1 MERNGTVFKGAL
13 LIAGTTI
20 GGGMLAMPVLT
31 SLGGFFPSMLV
42 FFITWLFMAATG
54 LLLLEVC
61 LWMEGD
67 TNFISMSHKT
77 LGRWGEVF
85 AWIVYLFFFSCLTLA
100 YVVGCGK
107 LIGHLLEDFIPSWTG
122 PILFLVIF
130 GPVVYVGARLIGRL
144 NILLMGGLIAT
155 FFMFVVMGFRYV
167 SSDNL
172 IQQDWILSLKTL
184 PIAFAA
190 FGFQGTVPSLSRYL
204 DYDKLKSRKAILWG
218 SFLAFIT
225 YVIWHWLIL
234 GIIPAEGPG
243 GLAETLAVGG
253 TAVEPLKTALES
265 PAVFVVSE
273 FFAFFALVTSF
284 LGVTLGLRDFLAD
297 GLKIEKTALGR
308 LFICSLIFT
317 PVLIGAL
324 IYPGIFLEA
333 LGFAGGYGGALL
345 LGLLPILMVWS
356 GRHRMNFP
364 DKKVIPLGKGV
375 LSIMIAFIIFELIL
389 ETLHLM
395 GTF

>member
-1 MERNGTVFKGAL
+1 MERNGTVFKGSL

-31 SLGGFFPSMLV
+31 SLGGFIPSMMV
-42 FFITWLFMAATG
+42 FFVTWLFMSATG

-67 TNFISMSHKT
+67 TNFISMTHKT
-77 LGRWGEVF
+77 LGKWGEIF
-85 AWIVYLFFFSCLTLA
+85 AWVFYIFFFSCLTLA

-107 LIGHLLEDFIPSWTG
+107 LVGSLFSGMLPEWTG
-122 PILFLVIF
+122 PIIFLAIF
-130 GPVVYVGARLIGRL
+130 GPVVYVGARLIGRI
-144 NILLMGGLIAT
+144 NIFLMAGLIVT
-155 FFMFVVMGFRYV
+155 FLVFVAMGFTYIKKG
-167 SSDNL
+167 NL
-172 IQQDWILSLKTL
+172 EQQNWLLSLKTL

-190 FGFQGTVPSLSRYL
+190 FGFQGTVPSLTRYL
-204 DYDKLKSRKAILWG
+204 DYDKEKSRKAILIG

-234 GIIPAEGPG
+234 GIVPTEGPG
-243 GLAETLAVGG
+243 GLAETLARGG
-253 TAVEPLKTALES
+253 TAVQPLKKVLNN
-265 PAVFVVSE
+265 PVIFVISE

-297 GLKIEKTALGR
+297 GLKIEKTPRGR
-308 LFICSLIFT
+308 IFICSLIFV

-324 IYPGIFLEA
+324 IYPGIFIEA
-333 LGFAGGYGGALL
+333 LGVAGGYGGALL

-356 GRHRMNFP
+356 GRHRMKLP
-364 DKKVIPLGKGV
+364 DKQVIPLGKGV
-375 LSIMIAFIIFELIL
+375 LSVMIAFVIFELIL

-395 GTF
+395 GRF

>member
-31 SLGGFFPSMLV
+31 SLGGFLPSMAV
-42 FFITWLFMAATG
+42 FFVTWLFMAATG

-67 TNFISMSHKT
+67 TNFISMTKKT

-85 AWIVYLFFFSCLTLA
+85 AWVVYLFFFSCLTLA

-107 LIGHLLEDFIPSWTG
+107 LIGHLLEEFIPPWTG
-122 PILFLVIF
+122 PILFLFVF
-130 GPVVYVGARLIGRL
+130 GPIVYVGARLIGRL

-155 FFMFVVMGFRYV
+155 FLIFVLLGFRYV
-167 SSDNL
+167 SAENL
-172 IQQDWILSLKTL
+172 VTQNWILSLKTL

-204 DYDKLKSRKAILWG
+204 DYDKNKSRKAILWG

-234 GIIPAEGPG
+234 GIVPTDGPD
-243 GLAETLAVGG
+243 GLAETLAAGG
-253 TAVEPLKTALES
+253 TAVEPLKSALES
-265 PAVFVVSE
+265 PTIFVVSE

-297 GLKIEKTALGR
+297 GLKIEKTPMGR
-308 LFICSLIFT
+308 IFICLLIFI
-317 PVLIGAL
+317 PVLICAL

-356 GRHRMNFP
+356 GRHLMNLP
-364 DKKVIPLGKGV
+364 DRQVVPLGKGI
-375 LSIMIAFIIFELIL
+375 LSLMIAFVFFELVL

-395 GTF
+395 GKF